1 MHRYELPY
9 QCARPVIESHMAPD
23 AGTFEPDLPAVSQ
36 SPVHVIVA
44 GNKHCIFPA
53 FLRIDDLFGILE
65 ILKCRRRTVFQND
78 LVCGIPLVTGI
89 DLLEQYQH
97 LGFNGGL
104 YAYENDTDVPPSFDT
119 LGVSGGLVWATEAGE

>member
-1 MHRYELPY
+1 MTELYEIPLISEPQTLTLSLGGTDY
-9 QCARPVIESHMAPD
+9 ALRLRWNDHASLWILDIAD
-23 AGTFEPDLPAVSQ
+23 ADE
-36 SPVHVIVA
+36 
-44 GNKHCIFPA
+44 
-53 FLRIDDLFGILE
+53 
-65 ILKCRRRTVFQND
+65 ND